1 MTSDLGTL
9 AWLERSQGRL
19 TFRDRLSLIAGL
31 FGALG
36 EGIRLGRHARR
47 SGRREVP
54 LDPFEPPATPMV
66 SAARGYLLA
75 SCGEPMA
82 NHSFRTAYW
91 TLFVMN
97 QHIELTPVL
106 LETAWVAAL
115 LHDVGL
121 ERPGATGDFSS
132 AGVAVL
138 KTLALEHAWGDEQ
151 VHGASEAIATNLSMR
166 VDRERSG
173 IVAWAMNVGG
183 VGELGFPAHR
193 RQMHPDRIAELE
205 RRYPRRGFRPAAQK
219 LIAAE
224 ARRVPGGRFGF
235 FRWVFPIIMKGG

>member
-19 TFRDRLSLIAGL
+19 TLRDRLSLIAGL

-36 EGIRLGRHARR
+36 EGIQLGRHARR

-75 SCGEPMA
+75 NCGEPMA

-121 ERPGATGDFSS
+121 ERPSATGDFSS

-138 KTLALEHAWGDEQ
+138 KALALEHAWGDEQ